1 MSFESLTPE
10 EQRQLRQA
18 QDASKLLNELLA
30 NQDPETRRAAQRLA
44 RKARPDL
51 RFPELEASDAEE
63 RAKNAA
69 KEETDNLRK
78 ELEQERAARL
88 KAEEVARISAR
99 GFDPEQVYKAMNDRG
114 IVNLDTALAMFEAEQ
129 QLGES
134 TAAGAR
140 PFKQPVS
147 EIPKEVIA
155 ENGSVDVDA
164 LRSHLI
170 GKYFEETGQ
179 RKTNPLG
186 FLRQ

>member
-1 MSFESLTPE
+1 MSFESLTPDE
-10 EQRQLRQA
+10 ARQLRQA
-18 QDASKLLNELLA
+18 QDGAKLLNELLTHTDA
-30 NQDPETRRAAQRLA
+30 NTRRAAQKLA
-44 RKARPDL
+44 RQARPDL

-63 RAKNAA
+63 RATAAA
-69 KEETDNLRK
+69 KAETDNLRK

-88 KAEEVARISAR
+88 KAEETARIRER
-99 GFDPEQVYKAMNDRG
+99 GFDPELVYKAMTDRG

-134 TAAGAR
+134 TAGSVR
-140 PFKQPVS
+140 NFKTPTA

-155 ENGSVDVDA
+155 DNGSVDVDA

-179 RKTNPLG
+179 KRTNPLG
-186 FLRQ
+186 FLKQ